1 MINKGGV
8 VVISWKV
15 IEEANLGIL
24 LGVLN
29 ITQPWA
35 SG

>member
-1 MINKGGV
+1 MKGGV
-8 VVISWKV
+8 VVISWKMR
-15 IEEANLGIL
+15 EEADSGIL
-24 LGVLN
+24 LEGFD